1 MAGGFFAYQ
10 ESFEVGQGDGS
21 SDASFWVSQK
31 NRPFV
36 SCAPVPLKVRF
47 FTIYVVILI

>member
-21 SDASFWVSQK
+21 KKHANGAKSRMYKASGSVTS
-31 NRPFV
+31 
-36 SCAPVPLKVRF
+36 S
-47 FTIYVVILI
+47 